1 MQNTRV
7 FAGEYLAGNLT
18 PLTTLKCLKVCMMAN
33 EGHFRVEK
41 RRAFRVGDIVLE
53 EVGVF
58 YRVTIRVYCGQN
70 DFVDEKQAPSPSR
83 TWCCWK
89 VMLASAGIAE

>member
-1 MQNTRV
+1 MGD
-7 FAGEYLAGNLT
+7 FT

-41 RRAFRVGDIVLE
+41 RRVLWE
-53 EVGVF
+53 DCARSSGCVSRGNS
-58 YRVTIRVYCGQN
+58 RGYCGHN
-70 DFVDEKQAPSPSR
+70 DFVDEKPASSPSR

-89 VMLASAGIAE
+89 VMLAAVGFAE